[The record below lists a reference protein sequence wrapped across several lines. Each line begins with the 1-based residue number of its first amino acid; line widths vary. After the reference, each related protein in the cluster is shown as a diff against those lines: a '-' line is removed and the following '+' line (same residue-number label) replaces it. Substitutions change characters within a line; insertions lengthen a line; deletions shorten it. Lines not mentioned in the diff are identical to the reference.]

1 MTVRVEGPD
10 GGPVDVTTMRARELG
25 KHGVVV
31 GDRVR
36 IVGDTSGRTDSLAR
50 IVTIEERTTSLRR
63 TADDTDPTER
73 IVVANADLLVIV
85 TSVTDPEPALRLPRP
100 LPGGRLRRRPRA
112 AAVPDQDRPRQP
124 AAAARP
130 VRRPAAW
137 TPSRSRASAARR
149 AARPARPAG

>member
-10 GGPVDVTTMRARELG
+10 GGPVDVTSMRARELG

-85 TSVTDPEPALRLPRP
+85 TAVTDPEPRSASSTAAWSPPTQAASSRCSAS
-100 LPGGRLRRRPRA
+100 RRPTW
-112 AAVPDQDRPRQP
+112 P
-124 AAAARP
+124 ARS
-130 VRRPAAW
+130 RCW
-137 TPSRSRASAARR
+137 TATPGSVSTRSRSRGRR
-149 AARPARPAG
+149 RSTS

>member
-10 GGPVDVTTMRARELG
+10 GGPVDVTAMRARELG

-73 IVVANADLLVIV
+73 IVVANADLLV
-85 TSVTDPEPALRLPRP
+85 DRHR
-100 LPGGRLRRRPRA
+100 G
-112 AAVPDQDRPRQP
+112 DRPGAGATASSTAAWSPPTP
-124 AAAARP
+124 AAS
-130 VRRPAAW
+130 
-137 TPSRSRASAARR
+137 SRCSA
-149 AARPARPAG
+149 

>member
-85 TSVTDPEPALRLPRP
+85 TAVTDPEPALRLPRP
-100 LPGGRLRRRPRA
+100 LPGRRLRRRARA
-112 AAVPDQDRPRQP
+112 AAVPDQDRPRP
-124 AAAARP
+124 ARS
-130 VRRPAAW
+130 RCSTGTPASAS
-137 TPSRSRASAARR
+137 TPSRCPARR
-149 AARPARPAG
+149 RWTR